1 MTTIALYF
9 FNSDLIFTES
19 GSMEETDPI
28 PMNST
33 FTAPPALTGTE
44 VAKWN
49 GFGVGWSVLPKYPDP
64 YIPPPPIITPEEV
77 DTERDRRIDAGF
89 TFKGKVIQ
97 SRASDRENVSGAAQ
111 LAFMAIVGGAQPED
125 YRWSDPDA
133 PFQWI
138 SADNSLLSLDAADTV
153 AMGRAAAATKQ
164 SLIFKAR
171 DLKNMSP
178 IPLDYTDDKWW

>member
-1 MTTIALYF
+1 MLRYYRWDSEFIFYETVDKEDTDEAP
-9 FNSDLIFTES
+9 FNSTLQ
-19 GSMEETDPI
+19 I
-28 PMNST
+28 P
-33 FTAPPALTGTE
+33 PVLTGTE

-49 GFGVGWSVLPKYPDP
+49 GFGIGWSVLPNYPEPEIPQPDP
-64 YIPPPPIITPEEV
+64 ITSAQV
-77 DTERDRRIDAGF
+77 DAERDRRTNAGF
-89 TFKGKVIQ
+89 IFKDKLIQ
-97 SRASDRENVSGAAQ
+97 SRDSDRENVSGAAQ
-111 LAFMAIVGGAQPED
+111 LAFMAIVGGAQPDD
-125 YRWSDPDA
+125 YRWSDPDT

-138 SADNSLLSLDAADTV
+138 AADNTLLTLDAKDTV